1 MSYRARLKNSE
12 NFLTLHL
19 SGRKQTI
26 QTQLLDEVVERIIRE
41 EVFFC
46 DENVHIRPTE
56 NNGSVDDIVYKILLG
71 DQVRVRVIFYT
82 VAELECLCS
91 SDSGQDSTSEVS
103 LVTIE

>member
-19 SGRKQTI
+19 SGHKQTI